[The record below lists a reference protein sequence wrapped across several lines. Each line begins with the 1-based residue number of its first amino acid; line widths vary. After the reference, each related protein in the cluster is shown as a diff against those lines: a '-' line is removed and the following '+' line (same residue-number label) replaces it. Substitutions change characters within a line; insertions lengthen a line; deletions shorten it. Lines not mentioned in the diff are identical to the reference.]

1 MLCLACKCENPE
13 DKKFCGKCGARL
25 AARCPKCGTENPPDN
40 RFCGDCGTTLISAA
54 PAKTRT
60 VSSVGPLSRIS
71 SLHLGREQGA
81 AILEGERKTVS
92 PLFADIKGSMELIE
106 DLDPEEARAIVD
118 PALALMMDAVHRYD
132 GYVAQST
139 GDGIFALFG
148 APIAYEDHAQ
158 RALYAALRMQEDLK
172 RYSDEL
178 RKQGRAPVIIR
189 VGVNTGEVV
198 VRTIKTDETRSE
210 YTPIGHSTSLASRLQ
225 SLASPGAIAI
235 SEPVRKLVE
244 GYFTLKPLGPAR
256 IKGVSHPVNVYE
268 VTGLGPIRTR
278 LQRSANRGYTR
289 FVGRQKEMSALQH
302 AAEKARAGHGQIV
315 SVMAE
320 AGVGKSRLF
329 HEFKLT
335 SQSGFMVLE
344 TFSVSHGKASAYL
357 PVLDLLWNYF
367 GITSEDDRRARREKV
382 TGRVIAL
389 DRSLEDILPYL
400 FGLLGIVESDDPHAQ
415 MDAQVRKQRTLNA
428 IKRLLLRESLNQP
441 LMMIFEDLQWI
452 DGETQ
457 KLFDLI
463 ADSIGGAKILMIV
476 NYRPEYFHLWSG
488 KAHYTYL
495 RLDPLGK
502 ASAEEMLSHM
512 LGEDDELAALKRIII
527 ERTEGT
533 PFFIEETVQVL
544 LDEGS
549 LVRNGTVKLTRPLAE
564 LKIPP
569 TVQAILASRI
579 DRLPPDAKD
588 LLQTLAV
595 IGREFT
601 LSLVREAVG
610 HSEDELNRLLNDLQ
624 LSEFIYE
631 QPAVGDAEYTFK
643 HSLTQE
649 VAYNS
654 VLMERRRQ
662 LHDRIGAALEAL
674 YATSLDDHLAE
685 LAHHFG
691 HGNNLEKA
699 VEYLGRA
706 AQQAAS
712 RSALG
717 EALAYARAG
726 LAIVPTLAAT
736 AERGRL
742 EFDLLSTLVRGAIAV
757 EGWGSPQTTQGCQR
771 MLELARESG
780 DDVAL
785 FTALQGMWL
794 DHHIAAR
801 YKQGAE
807 LARQMIELAERRGN
821 PGELANAFF
830 LQGLTRYFRGE
841 LGDALT
847 AFNQAVA
854 FCPDGA
860 GRISFD
866 GSDPQAATLSFSG
879 LSTCIVGYPDRA
891 INLFESAI
899 KRCRELKQPFSLGYV
914 LFHQT
919 WICAARGDV
928 LATQQVCEQLEAVSE
943 EGGFTAFSGLN
954 RIYQGWVASGQGE
967 HERGIAMIRDGIA
980 NWANP
985 LFTTVLSSILAEACL
1000 RAGRYQEAID
1010 AVIVGRDHSS
1020 RTGEHYAESEIER
1033 VAGETLI
1040 LMDAEKA
1047 VEAEQCL
1054 RRAVALARRQ
1064 GAKWFELRAT
1074 TSFARLLAKQGSRK
1088 EARTML
1094 AEIEGWFTEGFDTAD
1109 LKDAKALLDD
1119 LDDRMRVSVQDL
1131 SEQSDRSPH

>member
-1 MLCLACKCENPE
+1 MHCPACKSVNPGS
-13 DKKFCGKCGARL
+13 KKFCGKCGAKF
-25 AARCPKCGTENPPDN
+25 ATRCPKCGGENPPDDK
-40 RFCGDCGTTLISAA
+40 FCGDCGTALTTSLGVAGPSSPRLDRERDAA
-54 PAKTRT
+54 M
-60 VSSVGPLSRIS
+60 
-71 SLHLGREQGA
+71 
-81 AILEGERKTVS
+81 LEGERKTVS

-106 DLDPEEARAIVD
+106 DLDPEDARAIVD

-148 APIAYEDHAQ
+148 APVAYEDHAQ
-158 RALYAALRMQEDLK
+158 RALYAALRMQEDLR
-172 RYSDEL
+172 RYSDKL

-198 VRTIKTDETRSE
+198 VRTIKTDETHSE

-225 SLASPGAIAI
+225 SLAGPGSIAI

-244 GYFTLKPLGPAR
+244 GYFTLNPLGPAR

-278 LQRSANRGYTR
+278 LQRSANRGYTS

-302 AAEKARAGHGQIV
+302 AAEEARAGHGQVV

-357 PVLDLLWNYF
+357 PVLDLLWSYF
-367 GITSEDDRRARREKV
+367 GITSEDDHRTRREKV
-382 TGRVIAL
+382 TGRVMAL
-389 DRSLEDILPYL
+389 DPGIEDILPYL

-415 MDAQVRKQRTLNA
+415 MDAQVRKRRTLNA

-452 DGETQ
+452 DAETQ
-457 KLFDLI
+457 ELFDLI
-463 ADSIGGAKILMIV
+463 ADSIGAAKILMIV
-476 NYRPEYFHLWSG
+476 NYRPEYSHQWSS
-488 KAHYTYL
+488 KTHYTYL

-502 ASAEEMLSHM
+502 ASAGEMLSAL
-512 LGEDDELAALKRIII
+512 LGDGDELAALKRLII

-533 PFFIEETVQVL
+533 PFFMEETVQVL

-579 DRLPPDAKD
+579 DRLPADAKD

-601 LSLVREAVG
+601 LSLVRAAVG
-610 HSEDELNRLLNDLQ
+610 HSDDELDRLLNDLQ

-654 VLMERRRQ
+654 VLMERRKQ
-662 LHDRIGAALEAL
+662 LHDRIGTALETL
-674 YATSLDDHLAE
+674 YETSLDDHLAE

-691 HGNNLEKA
+691 RGNNSEKA
-699 VEYLGRA
+699 VDYLGRA

-742 EFDLLSTLVRGAIAV
+742 EFGLLSTLVRGAIAI

-771 MLELARESG
+771 MLELARESS
-780 DDVAL
+780 DDIAL

-801 YKQGAE
+801 YREGAE
-807 LARQMIELAERRGN
+807 IARQMIELAERRKS
-821 PGELANAFF
+821 PTALADASF
-830 LQGLTRYFRGE
+830 LQGLTLYFTNY

-847 AFNQAVA
+847 AFNRAIA
-854 FCPDGA
+854 LCPDGA
-860 GRISFD
+860 GRNSYD
-866 GSDPQAATLSFSG
+866 GSDPLAGTLTFAA
-879 LSTCIVGYPDRA
+879 LSTCVLGYPDRA
-891 INLFESAI
+891 INLFECAI
-899 KRCRELKQPFSLGYV
+899 KRCRELNQPFSLGYV

-919 WICAARGDV
+919 WIFAARGDV
-928 LATQQVCEQLEAVSE
+928 TGTQRVCQQLEAVAE
-943 EGGFTAFSGLN
+943 EGGFTSFSGLN
-954 RIYQGWVASGQGE
+954 RIYQGWVASMKGE
-967 HERGIAMIRDGIA
+967 HEQGIAMIRCGIA
-980 NWANP
+980 SWANP
-985 LFTTVLSSILAEACL
+985 LFTTVVNSILAEACL
-1000 RAGRYQEAID
+1000 RAGRYQSAID
-1010 AVIVGRDHSS
+1010 AVAAGRKHSL
-1020 RTGEHYAESEIER
+1020 RTGEHYGESELER

-1040 LMDAEKA
+1040 KMGAQNA
-1047 VEAEQCL
+1047 AEAEQCI
-1054 RRAVALARRQ
+1054 RRAIVLAAEQ

-1074 TSFARLLAKQGSRK
+1074 TSLARLLAQQGK
-1088 EARTML
+1088 CDHARTML
-1094 AEIEGWFTEGFDTAD
+1094 ADLYGWFTEGFETVD
-1109 LKDAKALLDD
+1109 LKDAKTLLGELITLERRLTHEKAYALT
-1119 LDDRMRVSVQDL
+1119 S
-1131 SEQSDRSPH
+1131 